1 MSTILVQRSPMVGY
15 TNQVIYLEDE
25 DVALLDPN
33 QPLQIFNI
41 KDGKMPS
48 VEKLEMQLEQI
59 EKGGFEHFMLKEIYE
74 QPRAIKDSMRQ
85 NQCKKDVV
93 ALGGIIEYELK
104 CNAERYIIAA
114 WNFMACGLS
123 RRVPV

>member
-1 MSTILVQRSPMVGY
+1 MVGY

-41 KDGKMPS
+41 KDGKKMPS

-59 EKGGFEHFMLKEIYE
+59 EKGGFEHFKIFEQNEILRFGCR
-74 QPRAIKDSMRQ
+74 P
-85 NQCKKDVV
+85 
-93 ALGGIIEYELK
+93 
-104 CNAERYIIAA
+104 
-114 WNFMACGLS
+114 GL
-123 RRVPV
+123 R